1 MTKDEFI
8 KTCSQCGY
16 ASKKVAR
23 EYAEGKDEL
32 TESDFQEAWRINE
45 RRLDLKNNVD
55 YGRYRE
61 YRGVRTTKRLKY
73 GERKL

>member
-8 KTCSQCGY
+8 KTCALCGY

-32 TESDFQEAWRINE
+32 TDLDFQEVWRINE
-45 RRLDLKNNVD
+45 RLLDVKNGRLDRMRAYQDVK
-55 YGRYRE
+55 
-61 YRGVRTTKRLKY
+61 TTKRLIY
-73 GERKL
+73 GERI

>member
-8 KTCSQCGY
+8 KTCVLCGY

-32 TESDFQEAWRINE
+32 TDLDFQEVWRINE
-45 RRLDLKNNVD
+45 RLLDVKNGRLDRMRAYQDVK
-55 YGRYRE
+55 
-61 YRGVRTTKRLKY
+61 TTKRLIY
-73 GERKL
+73 GERI